1 MQASRLGSPVR
12 DREPVLIVPDPNPED
27 FFRALILS
35 SLSAHPKHLSLPS
48 ISLTL
53 SLLLHSSSTGHP
65 TPEPKMEIQNPRR
78 ILAVSLAEATDHL
91 SRVLTGMPPPL
102 AKKRTYPATIFHTP
116 PPPRPKTNTN
126 LTPPPDLTGT
136 SPTPQ
141 PTLAGTTHPLP
152 LTTPYYTAT
161 VPIWLDLVSDPTE
174 WTASFLAPEA
184 KEVLDALGGV
194 VVVFDLATPSS
205 DKAKSKAL
213 LEGVGHLVRTALGG
227 WEWDGVLLAVG
238 VEDEQQQ
245 AAVDEEDLEAWED
258 VCAEWGLEFI
268 HHQRQGH
275 GGKVLEEQEKRR
287 NEYGERVG
295 VARALEA
302 LQANDWAS
310 AGGGEEEG
318 EEFGGFAEGGEDVEM
333 DMDFLGQG
341 GQEDFEGLR
350 KAIWEA
356 KEGGGGDEEM
366 EDDEDVKKLERA
378 MLKLQAVRDRGVGM
392 TEEQR
397 KRMAKQAVGEV
408 MKEL

>member
-1 MQASRLGSPVR
+1 
-12 DREPVLIVPDPNPED
+12 
-27 FFRALILS
+27 
-35 SLSAHPKHLSLPS
+35 
-48 ISLTL
+48 
-53 SLLLHSSSTGHP
+53 
-65 TPEPKMEIQNPRR
+65 MEIQNPRR

-91 SRVLTGMPPPL
+91 SRVIT
-102 AKKRTYPATIFHTP
+102 
-116 PPPRPKTNTN
+116 
-126 LTPPPDLTGT
+126 DLTGT
-136 SPTPQ
+136 PPTPQ

-152 LTTPYYTAT
+152 LTTPYYTTT

-194 VVVFDLATPSS
+194 VVVFDLLAAAAAPS

-238 VEDEQQQ
+238 VEDDDGAKQQGT
-245 AAVDEEDLEAWED
+245 VGEEDLEAWED

-268 HHQRQGH
+268 HHQRGPGGQQGA
-275 GGKVLEEQEKRR
+275 VLEEQEKRR

-310 AGGGEEEG
+310 AGGGE
-318 EEFGGFAEGGEDVEM
+318 DVEM
-333 DMDFLGQG
+333 EMDFLGAG

-356 KEGGGGDEEM
+356 KAGGEGDEEM
-366 EDDEDVKKLERA
+366 EDEEDVKKLERA

>member
-1 MQASRLGSPVR
+1 
-12 DREPVLIVPDPNPED
+12 
-27 FFRALILS
+27 
-35 SLSAHPKHLSLPS
+35 
-48 ISLTL
+48 
-53 SLLLHSSSTGHP
+53 
-65 TPEPKMEIQNPRR
+65 
-78 ILAVSLAEATDHL
+78 
-91 SRVLTGMPPPL
+91 MPPP
-102 AKKRTYPATIFHTP
+102 P
-116 PPPRPKTNTN
+116 PPKPKTNPN

-318 EEFGGFAEGGEDVEM
+318 EEFGGFAGGGEDVEM

-356 KEGGGGDEEM
+356 KEGEGGDEEM
-366 EDDEDVKKLERA
+366 EDEEDVKKLERA

>member
-1 MQASRLGSPVR
+1 M
-12 DREPVLIVPDPNPED
+12 
-27 FFRALILS
+27 
-35 SLSAHPKHLSLPS
+35 
-48 ISLTL
+48 
-53 SLLLHSSSTGHP
+53 
-65 TPEPKMEIQNPRR
+65 
-78 ILAVSLAEATDHL
+78 
-91 SRVLTGMPPPL
+91 
-102 AKKRTYPATIFHTP
+102 
-116 PPPRPKTNTN
+116 
-126 LTPPPDLTGT
+126 
-136 SPTPQ
+136 
-141 PTLAGTTHPLP
+141 
-152 LTTPYYTAT
+152 
-161 VPIWLDLVSDPTE
+161 
-174 WTASFLAPEA
+174 
-184 KEVLDALGGV
+184 
-194 VVVFDLATPSS
+194 
-205 DKAKSKAL
+205 
-213 LEGVGHLVRTALGG
+213 RTALGG

-238 VEDEQQQ
+238 VEEGG
-245 AAVDEEDLEAWED
+245 VDEEDLEAWED

-268 HHQRQGH
+268 HHQRGG

-310 AGGGEEEG
+310 VGGEG
-318 EEFGGFAEGGEDVEM
+318 EEFGGFEDGDGEDVEM

-341 GQEDFEGLR
+341 GREDFEGLR

-366 EDDEDVKKLERA
+366 EDEEDVKKLERA

>member
-1 MQASRLGSPVR
+1 M
-12 DREPVLIVPDPNPED
+12 
-27 FFRALILS
+27 
-35 SLSAHPKHLSLPS
+35 
-48 ISLTL
+48 LTL
-53 SLLLHSSSTGHP
+53 TRGSSSQELLSYRRSMPPKTFVPAAHLTHSSPSQFTHHP
-65 TPEPKMEIQNPRR
+65 PEIQAQFIPKPRWKYKTPEESWP
-78 ILAVSLAEATDHL
+78 SLWQKPQTTSAE
-91 SRVLTGMPPPL
+91 SSQVRPPL
-102 AKKRTYPATIFHTP
+102 AENETYPATNFHTLP
-116 PPPRPKTNTN
+116 PQSPQTSKPNPPS
-126 LTPPPDLTGT
+126 DLTGT

-161 VPIWLDLVSDPTE
+161 VPIWLDLVSDPSE

-194 VVVFDLATPSS
+194 VVVFDLATAAAA

-238 VEDEQQQ
+238 VEEEGVGGG
-245 AAVDEEDLEAWED
+245 VDEEDLEAWED

-310 AGGGEEEG
+310 AGGGEGEG
-318 EEFGGFAEGGEDVEM
+318 EEFGGFEEGDGEDVDM

-341 GQEDFEGLR
+341 GREDFEGLR

-356 KEGGGGDEEM
+356 KEGGDGDEEM
-366 EDDEDVKKLERA
+366 EDEEDVKKLERA